1 MNVRQKFALWV
12 GIAVIGL
19 LCFFPPQVVVPA
31 PVSLIASVQFQFAAP
46 AAHGEAVMPALPY
59 TRYSFLFAP
68 PPGSAGIDWPRLLL
82 PLGFVVAATL
92 GAVLTLHTKLPA
104 EPAV

>member
-1 MNVRQKFALWV
+1 MNVRQKFALWI

-46 AAHGEAVMPALPY
+46 AAHGEAVLPNLPY
-59 TRYSFLFAP
+59 TRYSFLFT
-68 PPGSAGIDWPRLLL
+68 RRR
-82 PLGFVVAATL
+82 
-92 GAVLTLHTKLPA
+92 GASV
-104 EPAV
+104 